1 MSMRYDQGVCESLGG
16 QFGGSRGHRQR
27 GLPHQP
33 IHREDVKACFPSHGG
48 GEFISR
54 ALLDDDFLKLLLVKM
69 VNRALATAT
78 ATLGSKGEMPAH
90 QEEGLVTMVY
100 MQVQV
105 SLPSGEGTGVGSP
118 GLGCVWGCEGNKG
131 ER

>member
-1 MSMRYDQGVCESLGG
+1 MVAEAI
-16 QFGGSRGHRQR
+16 GSAAF
-27 GLPHQP
+27 LHQP
-33 IHREDVKACFPSHGG
+33 IHRQDVKACFPSNGG

-54 ALLDDDFLKLLLVKM
+54 VLLDDDSLRLLLVNM

-118 GLGCVWGCEGNKG
+118 DLGCVWGCEGNKG